1 MQLPLRRDVGASDLV
16 SDHDSA
22 VVGQQFVDETVLD
35 LVCFGGSLRADG
47 FLKLGKPLVLNA
59 GLGEKVGGGSHL
71 NMLAIANSC
80 GPDSALLEPEAQT
93 SSR

>member
-1 MQLPLRRDVGASDLV
+1 M
-16 SDHDSA
+16 
-22 VVGQQFVDETVLD
+22 F
-35 LVCFGGSLRADG
+35 
-47 FLKLGKPLVLNA
+47 NA

-80 GPDSALLEPEAQT
+80 GPGSGLLEPEAQT